1 MTAAKTGWGGEFH
14 LDDDAV
20 TPVLT
25 ELVEV
30 VSFTLP
36 NGETEQVEATHLK
49 SPNRRREF
57 VAGMIDDGELEVVIN
72 YVPGSATDVLVL
84 AALNDGATRNWM
96 AVIPRET
103 ANWEITG
110 DGIVTGYDRGTVEV
124 DGVMRATITIKASGA
139 TAEAAA
145 A

>member
-14 LDDDAV
+14 LDSAGD
-20 TPVLT
+20 VLT

-36 NGETEQVEATHLK
+36 NGETETVEATHLK

-57 VAGMIDDGELEVVIN
+57 VSGMIDDGDLTVVIN
-72 YVPGSATDVLVL
+72 YVPGSATDVLVK
-84 AALNDGATRNWM
+84 AALDDGDTRDWM
-96 AVIPRET
+96 AVVPRET
-103 ANWEITG
+103 ANWEVTG
-110 DGIVTGYDRGTVEV
+110 DGVVTGYDRGTVEV
-124 DGVMRATITIKASGA
+124 DGVMRATITIKVTGA

-145 A
+145 

>member
-1 MTAAKTGWGGEFH
+1 MTAAKIGWGGEFH
-14 LDDDAV
+14 LDNASDS
-20 TPVLT
+20 LT

-57 VAGMIDDGELEVVIN
+57 IAGMIDDGELEVVLN
-72 YVPGSATDVLVL
+72 YVPGSATDILL
-84 AALNDGATRNWM
+84 RAAQDDGVVRDWM

-103 ANWEITG
+103 ANWEVTG

-124 DGVMRATITIKASGA
+124 DGVMRATVTIKVSGA
-139 TAEAAA
+139 QVEAVAS
-145 A
+145 

>member
-14 LDDDAV
+14 LDSAADS
-20 TPVLT
+20 LT

-36 NGETEQVEATHLK
+36 NGETETVEATHLK

-57 VAGMIDDGELEVVIN
+57 VSGMIDDGDLTVVIN
-72 YVPGSATDVLVL
+72 YVPGSATDVLVK
-84 AALNDGATRNWM
+84 AALDDGETRDWM
-96 AVIPRET
+96 AVVPRET
-103 ANWEITG
+103 ANWEVTG
-110 DGIVTGYDRGTVEV
+110 DGVVTGYDRGSVEV
-124 DGVMRATITIKASGA
+124 DGVMRATITIKVTGAS
-139 TAEAAA
+139 AEAAA

>member
-14 LDDDAV
+14 LDA
-20 TPVLT
+20 TSGAGSPT

-30 VSFTLP
+30 VSITLP

-57 VAGMIDDGELEVVIN
+57 ISGMIDDGEMEVVIN
-72 YVPGSATDVLVL
+72 YVPGSATDALVRV
-84 AALNDGATRNWM
+84 ALNDGLSRGWM
-96 AVIPRET
+96 AVIPRAST
-103 ANWEITG
+103 DWEITG

-124 DGVMRATITIKASGA
+124 DGVMRATITIKCSGSQ
-139 TAEAAA
+139 TEGS
-145 A
+145 

>member
-14 LDDDAV
+14 LANASDA
-20 TPVLT
+20 LT

-36 NGETEQVEATHLK
+36 SGETETIEATHLK
-49 SPNRRREF
+49 SPDRRREYI
-57 VAGMIDDGELEVVIN
+57 AGMIEDGELEVVLN
-72 YVPGSATDVLVL
+72 YVPGSATDLLIVE
-84 AALNDGATRNWM
+84 AKDDGAARDFM

-110 DGIVTGYDRGTVEV
+110 TCIVTGYDRGTVMA
-124 DGVMRATITIKASGA
+124 DGKMEATMTVRLTGA
-139 TAEAAA
+139 TTEAAA
-145 A
+145 V